1 MADVKPLSDWLHVT
15 CRNARAVI
23 PCEGLDHDTTRILAI
38 GTLAILGFS
47 VAAGGHHSFAAY
59 YFEDQSIEIE
69 GEIVE
74 VQFKAPHT
82 WVHVNTRETS
92 GKEKRVCRGVGQSEP
107 ARTRRDD
114 ERHVEASSDV
124 VRIWGSPSRD
134 PNDGRIHLKR
144 IVRPS
149 DGWEWRPRRSR
160 SRTESNCNRVITGFF
175 LLLRQPIL
183 GGARRCW

>member
-1 MADVKPLSDWLHVT
+1 M
-15 CRNARAVI
+15 
-23 PCEGLDHDTTRILAI
+23 TTRILAI

-47 VAAGGHHSFAAY
+47 VAAGAHHSFAAFY
-59 YFEDQSIEIE
+59 CEIQSIEIE

-82 WVHVNTRETS
+82 WVHLNTRDTS
-92 GKEKRVCRGVGQSEP
+92 GKEKRYAAEWANPSRLE
-107 ARTRRDD
+107 RDGMTKD
-114 ERHVEASSDV
+114 TLKVSDV

-149 DGWEWRPRRSR
+149 DGWEWRPRRR
-160 SRTESNCNRVITGFF
+160 KVYGH
-175 LLLRQPIL
+175 
-183 GGARRCW
+183 